1 MRYDHASMDRLRTW
15 LWRYRG
21 RILLGFIALMVVNG
35 ATILVPLVVRDAI
48 DALTRGEGGLL
59 RSGLYITGLAG
70 VVMVFRF
77 FWRYFFIGTS
87 RRIERDLRARLYGHF
102 LSLPASFY
110 NEKKTGDLMAHAT
123 NDIEAVAMA
132 AGFGVLTIADPAF
145 MIPISV
151 AIMLT
156 IEPSLTLYAVIPLPI
171 LTVFMLFFGRVIHR
185 RFERVQATFSAVME
199 KVRENVAGI
208 RVLKSFVQEK
218 GTERDFAVTNQEL
231 VSVNMALVRVWGI
244 FHPLIELLS
253 GASLAIILWIGGT
266 QVIRASIS
274 LGDFVAFT
282 QYLMMLI
289 WPMISI
295 GWGVNLLQRG
305 TASLGRINRLLAV
318 VPEIADPP
326 APRSVKAT
334 RIELRNL
341 TFGYPSDD
349 APPSDPALRDIN
361 LEIEEGTTLGVVGMT
376 GSGKSTLA
384 HLIPRVFDPPP
395 GTVRIGG
402 IDVRDV
408 SLADL
413 RSLVGF
419 VPQDPFLFSA
429 TIAENIAF
437 GVPEA
442 TDADVE
448 RAAVMAGIHDEIAE
462 FSEGYETVVGERG
475 ISLSG
480 GQKQRV
486 AIARALLLDPKI
498 VLFDDP
504 LSAVDAEREEFIL
517 GNLREFFRERT
528 SILIAHRI
536 SAVMNADRIIVL
548 DEGRIAEQGTHEE
561 LIAHDGIYR
570 RIWQLQQAERQVGA

>member
-1 MRYDHASMDRLRTW
+1 MDRLRTW

-21 RILLGFIALMVVNG
+21 RILAGFVALTVVNG
-35 ATILVPLVVRDAI
+35 AAILVPLVIREAI
-48 DALTRGEGGLL
+48 DGLTRGEPDLL
-59 RSGLYITGLAG
+59 RAGLSITGLAI
-70 VVMVFRF
+70 VVMGFRF
-77 FWRYFFIGTS
+77 LWRYFFIGTA
-87 RRIERDLRARLYGHF
+87 RRIERDLRAKLYRH
-102 LSLPASFY
+102 LLTLPASFY

-123 NDIEAVAMA
+123 NDIEAVSMA

-156 IEPSLTLYAVIPLPI
+156 IEPRLTLFAIIPLPI
-171 LTVFMLFFGRVIHR
+171 LTVFMLFFGRIIHR
-185 RFERVQATFSAVME
+185 RFETVQATFSSIME
-199 KVRENVAGI
+199 KVRENVSGI
-208 RVLKSFVQEK
+208 RVLKSFVQEA
-218 GTERDFAVTNQEL
+218 GTQRDFAETNQEL
-231 VSVNMALVRVWGI
+231 VNVNMDLVRVWGI

-253 GASLAIILWIGGT
+253 GASLAIILWLGGM
-266 QVIRASIS
+266 QVIRAAIS

-305 TASLGRINRLLAV
+305 TASLGRINKLLAV
-318 VPEIADPP
+318 APEIVDPR
-326 APRSVKAT
+326 APRTVT
-334 RIELRNL
+334 ETWIEMRNL
-341 TFGYPSDD
+341 TFAYPSGDG
-349 APPSDPALRDIN
+349 PPADPALRDIN
-361 LEIEEGTTLGVVGMT
+361 LTIEEGTTLGIVGLT

-384 HLIPRVFDPPP
+384 HLIPRIFDPPP

-402 IDVRDV
+402 VDVRDV
-408 SLADL
+408 RLNDL
-413 RSLVGF
+413 RGLVGF

-437 GVPEA
+437 GVPAA
-442 TDADVE
+442 TEKDIR
-448 RAAVMAGIHDEIAE
+448 RAATLAGIHEEIAA
-462 FSEGYETVVGERG
+462 FPQGYETIVGERG

-486 AIARALLLDPKI
+486 AIARALLLDPAI

-504 LSAVDAEREEFIL
+504 LSAVDAEREEFVL
-517 GNLREFFRERT
+517 AQLREFFRERT

-548 DEGRIAEQGTHEE
+548 DKGQLVESGIHEE
-561 LIAHDGIYR
+561 LIAGGGIYQ
-570 RIWQLQQAERQVGA
+570 RIWQLQQAERQAKFE

>member
-1 MRYDHASMDRLRTW
+1 MDGLRTW

-21 RILLGFIALMVVNG
+21 RIFAGFVAVVATNV
-35 ATILVPLVVRDAI
+35 ATILVPLVIRTAI
-48 DALTRGEGGLL
+48 DDLTRGEGALL
-59 RSGLYITGLAG
+59 RSGLYITGLAV
-70 VVMVFRF
+70 VVMIFRF
-77 FWRYFFIGTS
+77 LWRYFFIGTA
-87 RRIERDLRARLYGHF
+87 RRIERDLRSRLYNHF
-102 LSLPASFY
+102 LALPASFY

-132 AGFGVLTIADPAF
+132 AGFGVLTIVDPLF

-156 IEPSLTLYAVIPLPI
+156 IEPRLTLFAVLPLPV
-171 LTVFMLFFGRVIHR
+171 LTVFMLFFGKIIHR

-199 KVRENVAGI
+199 KVRENVSGI
-208 RVLKSFVQEK
+208 RVLKAFVQER

-231 VSVNMALVRVWGI
+231 VDKNMALVRVWGL

-253 GASLAIILWIGGT
+253 GASLAIVLWIGGS
-266 QVIRASIS
+266 QVIRGSIS
-274 LGDFVAFT
+274 LGDFVAFS

-289 WPMISI
+289 WPMIAI

-305 TASLGRINRLLAV
+305 KASLGRINRLLAV
-318 VPEIADPP
+318 APDIVDPP
-326 APRSVKAT
+326 TPRSVPGT
-334 RIELRNL
+334 EIEIRNL
-341 TFGYPSDD
+341 TFAYPSDD
-349 APPSDPALRDIN
+349 GPPSDPALCDIQ
-361 LEIEEGTTLGVVGMT
+361 LQIEEGTTLGIVGMT
-376 GSGKSTLA
+376 GCGKSTLA

-395 GTVRIGG
+395 GTIRIGG
-402 IDVRDV
+402 VDVRDV
-408 SLADL
+408 SLAEL
-413 RSLVGF
+413 RGLVGF

-437 GVPEA
+437 GVPGA
-442 TDADVE
+442 GPDDVE
-448 RAAVMAGIHDEIAE
+448 RAATLAGIHEEIVE
-462 FSEGYETVVGERG
+462 FAEGYETIVGERG

-486 AIARALLLDPKI
+486 AIARALLLDPAI

-528 SILIAHRI
+528 SIIIAHRI
-536 SAVMNADRIIVL
+536 SAVMSADRIIVL
-548 DEGRIAEQGTHEE
+548 DHGRIVETGTHEE
-561 LIAHDGIYR
+561 LAAHDGIYR
-570 RIWQLQQAERQVGA
+570 RIWRLQQAERQVGRRE